1 MSPGKQRGS
10 LANVPLASLQPP
22 APAEAP
28 SMPRRRPDSPPAE
41 VQTPVQQSPEVRTP
55 EVQTPEVAE
64 PKSRRRPP
72 RSRATVPGPR
82 SAPVPG
88 LPKYL
93 RLERKELLI
102 WPDQITSLSVLAR
115 VLNRNRGG
123 AGERI
128 TTNTLIRV
136 AAALLL
142 SRAQDLEGTTEEE
155 LRRSLGLPDLQSPYF
170 RSLRERRRGDTRT
183 HDRKAPGG

>member
-1 MSPGKQRGS
+1 MSPGKRGS
-10 LANVPLASLQPP
+10 LAGLQP
-22 APAEAP
+22 APAVAP
-28 SMPRRRPDSPPAE
+28 PLPARPSAPPAE
-41 VQTPVQQSPEVRTP
+41 AQTPVQQTPEVRST
-55 EVQTPEVAE
+55 EVQTPEADR
-64 PKSRRRPP
+64 PKGGRRVRAQPAVLAARTRPE
-72 RSRATVPGPR
+72 
-82 SAPVPG
+82 VPG

-102 WPDQITSLSVLAR
+102 WPDQITNLSILAR

-142 SRAQDLEGTTEEE
+142 SRSQDLAGTTEEE
-155 LRRSLGLPDLQSPYF
+155 LRRSLGLPDLQTPYL
-170 RSLRERRRGDTRT
+170 RSLRRP
-183 HDRKAPGG
+183 PGVRC